1 MTSPERLGK
10 LNQEVQQL
18 SQNDWQELEKKL
30 FLQTIK
36 RVPVTLVRG
45 KGARAW
51 DDQGREYL
59 DFTAGWATNSLG
71 HCPPV
76 VVKAL
81 IKQAR
86 TLIHTSSQFYTVP
99 QLELARLLVEHSCLD
114 RVFFCN
120 SGAEANEGAVKLARR
135 YGKLRLNGAYEVIT
149 AYNSFHGRTL
159 AMTAATGQ
167 SKFQEPYTP
176 LPGGFINVEYN
187 NIEAI
192 KRATGDKTCAV
203 ALEPIQGEGGV
214 NIPDDDYLKK
224 VQSWCREKGILLILD
239 EVQTGAG
246 RTGTLFAYEQYGAE
260 PDIMALAKGL
270 GSGVPIGAFLAKEE
284 CSVFSPGEH
293 GSTFGGNPLVCA
305 AAHAALK
312 YQIDHNIPA
321 QAKRV
326 GNYFLTKLESLKQQF
341 DFITEVRGR
350 GLLIALE
357 FNQEIAERLL
367 LACLNKGL
375 LVNRLKPNAVRFMPP
390 LIITEKEVDKAVG
403 ILRDALAETRD
414 AKGKNEN
421 AK

>member
-1 MTSPERLGK
+1 M
-10 LNQEVQQL
+10 
-18 SQNDWQELEKKL
+18 
-30 FLQTIK
+30 
-36 RVPVTLVRG
+36 TLVRG
-45 KGARAW
+45 KGSRVW

-59 DFTAGWATNSLG
+59 DFVGGWAVNNLG

-81 IKQAR
+81 QKQAAI
-86 TLIHTSSQFYTVP
+86 LIQTSSQFFTVP
-99 QLELARLLVEHSCLD
+99 QIELAQLLVKHSCLD

-120 SGAEANEGAVKLARR
+120 SGAEANEGAMKLARR

-149 AYNSFHGRTL
+149 AHNSFHGRTL

-176 LPGGFINVEYN
+176 LPVGFINVEYN

-192 KRATGDKTCAV
+192 KRATNEKTCAV

-214 NIPDDDYLKK
+214 NIPDDDYLRK

-239 EVQTGAG
+239 EVQTGFG
-246 RTGTLFAYEQYGAE
+246 RTGTLFAYEQYGVE

-284 CSVFSPGEH
+284 CSVFSLGEH
-293 GSTFGGNPLVCA
+293 GSTYGGNPLVCA

-326 GNYFLTKLESLKQQF
+326 GSYFLSKLGAVKQQF
-341 DFITEVRGR
+341 DLITDVRGR
-350 GLLIALE
+350 GLLIAVQLS
-357 FNQEIAERLL
+357 QESADELL
-367 LACLNKGL
+367 LACASRGL
-375 LVNRLKPNAVRFMPP
+375 LVGRLKPNAVRFMPP

-403 ILRDALAETRD
+403 TLKEALGEIGNP
-414 AKGKNEN
+414 KP
-421 AK
+421 